1 MNFGEW
7 DAGPT
12 SLQLPRVVSD
22 GERRPDGTFG
32 IVLVSSR
39 NAKDRHEPVSHHLGD
54 GPAVVLYDPHQRGH
68 ARPHER
74 VDFFRIERRREC
86 GEPGQVREQ
95 QRDEL
100 SSPLA
105 RRWGRR
111 SSRGGAEARSYT
123 EGLDCPP
130 TCTRSPNSFKTTGHV
145 PAPSTSAGT
154 TLPSE
159 ATRRKGST
167 DGGRQESGCLRRS
180 PVGNRHLH
188 AADAVDSSELLHVPA

>member
-1 MNFGEW
+1 M
-7 DAGPT
+7 T
-12 SLQLPRVVSD
+12 SPELTPHELRGMGCRTYVVAAPRVVSD

-95 QRDEL
+95 QRDEPL
-100 SSPLA
+100 LSPLGA
-105 RRWGRR
+105 ALGSPVVTGW
-111 SSRGGAEARSYT
+111 RGGE
-123 EGLDCPP
+123 
-130 TCTRSPNSFKTTGHV
+130 V
-145 PAPSTSAGT
+145 
-154 TLPSE
+154 
-159 ATRRKGST
+159 
-167 DGGRQESGCLRRS
+167 
-180 PVGNRHLH
+180 LH
-188 AADAVDSSELLHVPA
+188 

>member
-100 SSPLA
+100 PLAA

-123 EGLDCPP
+123 EGPRLPP
-130 TCTRSPNSFKTTGHV
+130 DVHAVAELVQDNWPCARPFDIGGDNSALRGNAAQGFDGWGTAGV
-145 PAPSTSAGT
+145 RLPASFPCRQPPPPRG
-154 TLPSE
+154 
-159 ATRRKGST
+159 RR
-167 DGGRQESGCLRRS
+167 RRF
-180 PVGNRHLH
+180 L
-188 AADAVDSSELLHVPA
+188 